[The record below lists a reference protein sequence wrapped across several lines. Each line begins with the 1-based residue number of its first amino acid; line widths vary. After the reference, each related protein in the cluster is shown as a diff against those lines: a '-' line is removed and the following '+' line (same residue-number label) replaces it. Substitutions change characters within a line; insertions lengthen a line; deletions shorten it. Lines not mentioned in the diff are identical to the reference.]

1 MANTLVSLAL
11 LQQNFNFLPVL
22 FTISKPLITVAEGL
36 GIPYYFGYQFDFVHC
51 DYGIDTTSSSIPGW
65 TASLPICIAMC
76 LRTITASSTQIS

>member
-36 GIPYYFGYQFDFVHC
+36 GIPYYFGYQYDFVHC
-51 DYGIDTTSSSIPGW
+51 DY
-65 TASLPICIAMC
+65 
-76 LRTITASSTQIS
+76 